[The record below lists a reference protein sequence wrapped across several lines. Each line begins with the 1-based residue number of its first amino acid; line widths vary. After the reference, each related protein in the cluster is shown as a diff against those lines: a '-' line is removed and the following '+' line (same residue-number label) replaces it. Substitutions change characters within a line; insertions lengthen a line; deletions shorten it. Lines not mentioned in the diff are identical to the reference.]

1 MSVETQ
7 QPVQPKPAAPPPPAP
22 PPAPQRSFFSGRRE
36 LVLGALVV
44 VGLLVA
50 AVMFFKGGNDKNT
63 AGTVT
68 GPNKANAF
76 KISYP
81 NSWQPQSTAKAAAAP
96 GHPLAIIRQK
106 DGKGYVIIRR
116 EKGNPPANLAKLGTT
131 LGAQLQRRIP
141 DLKLRSSKTVKIRSG
156 TALFTSYIRKKTG
169 TVQSVVVVP
178 AGSRTFTINTIS
190 RGGANDVAREIGKMI
205 VSFDAR

>member
-1 MSVETQ
+1 
-7 QPVQPKPAAPPPPAP
+7 
-22 PPAPQRSFFSGRRE
+22 
-36 LVLGALVV
+36 VV
-44 VGLLVA
+44 VGLVVA
-50 AVMFFKGGNDKNT
+50 AVLLFMGGSDKNK

-81 NSWQPQSTAKAAAAP
+81 NSWQPQSTSKAAAAP

-116 EKGNPPANLAKLGTT
+116 EKGTPPANLAKLGTS

-141 DLKLRSSKTVKIRSG
+141 DLKLRSSKTVKLRSG

-178 AGSRTFTINTIS
+178 SGSRTFTINTVS

>member
-1 MSVETQ
+1 
-7 QPVQPKPAAPPPPAP
+7 
-22 PPAPQRSFFSGRRE
+22 
-36 LVLGALVV
+36 VV

-178 AGSRTFTINTIS
+178 AGNRTFTINTIS